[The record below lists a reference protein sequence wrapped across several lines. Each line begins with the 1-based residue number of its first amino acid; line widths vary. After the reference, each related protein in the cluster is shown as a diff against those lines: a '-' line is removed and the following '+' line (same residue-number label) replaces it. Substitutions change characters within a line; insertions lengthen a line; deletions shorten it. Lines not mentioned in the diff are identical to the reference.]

1 MRIVTRA
8 DFDGIVCAVL
18 LRAAEDPALPILW
31 ADPGDMQR
39 GLVEVREGDIV
50 ANLPFDPRCA
60 LWFDHHISNTPRERF
75 RGLYE
80 MAPSAAGLI
89 HRHYRDRFTADYSE
103 LVHQTDRIDSADLTR
118 EEVQYPER
126 FPYVLLSMTIA
137 NRDTQDE
144 PYWNRLVDLLLLHPL
159 ADVMQDPE
167 VLARCEQVVEEN
179 QAYRSLLAQHTI
191 VQQGV
196 AITDFRPLARN
207 PRGNRFLVYSL
218 YPQAFVQMKI
228 RYDDY
233 DRGTLIVS
241 LGHSIFNRTCQVN
254 VGLLLQHFEGGGHLG
269 AGSCRFKTT
278 LADVYLPQI
287 TAALIRN
294 APLDDQTR

>member
-18 LRAAEDPALPILW
+18 LKAAEGPALPILW

-39 GLVEVREGDIV
+39 GLVAVQSGDIV

-60 LWFDHHISNTPRERF
+60 LWFDHHISNKPEKPF
-75 RGLYE
+75 RGLFE

-89 HRHYRDRFTADYSE
+89 HRHYRDRFKVDFSE
-103 LVHQTDRIDSADLTR
+103 LVHQTDRIDSADLTQ
-118 EEVQYPER
+118 EEVLYPER
-126 FPYVLLSMTIA
+126 FPHVLLSMTIA
-137 NRDTQDE
+137 NRDPQDE
-144 PYWNRLVDLLLLHPL
+144 PYWNRLVDLLLRDPM
-159 ADVMQDPE
+159 ADVMQNPE
-167 VLARCEQVVEEN
+167 VQARCAQVEEEN
-179 QAYRSLLAQHTI
+179 RAYRSLLQRHTT
-191 VQQGV
+191 VLQGV

-228 RYDDY
+228 HYDDY

-254 VGLLLQHFEGGGHLG
+254 VGLLLQHFEGGGHPG